1 MGGIIIPLMR
11 QCTYA
16 SYVPLP
22 QGCYLCILNTKHAH
36 FFEFSFKSVIFF
48 IFIFSVSFLDVSQN
62 CKHAFSDRLSFLIL
76 FCEEFPPC
84 FLQLL
89 SQFHWWWDQK
99 VLLSSFAQSSFF
111 QRFTGYLSLCCF
123 FFSQNFLLTLLLNY
137 QNSGPTK

>member
-1 MGGIIIPLMR
+1 M
-11 QCTYA
+11 
-16 SYVPLP
+16 PLP

-76 FCEEFPPC
+76 FCEEFPPR

-89 SQFHWWWDQK
+89 HSSIGDEIKRYYFLPLLNLPSSRDLQDTFHY
-99 VLLSSFAQSSFF
+99 VV
-111 QRFTGYLSLCCF
+111 
-123 FFSQNFLLTLLLNY
+123 FFSQSFLLTLLLNY

>member
-1 MGGIIIPLMR
+1 M
-11 QCTYA
+11 
-16 SYVPLP
+16 PLP
-22 QGCYLCILNTKHAH
+22 QGCYLCIINTKHAH

-89 SQFHWWWDQK
+89 HSSIGDEIKRYYFLPLLNLPSSRDLQDTFHY
-99 VLLSSFAQSSFF
+99 VV
-111 QRFTGYLSLCCF
+111 F
-123 FFSQNFLLTLLLNY
+123 FFSKLPSDFASKL
-137 QNSGPTK
+137 SKFRSHKIKS